1 MIIKEL
7 INRGINKECMKEYDK
22 NKIFNYLRHTPN
34 AMKTDKEFKLY
45 CEMANE
51 ETIEIL
57 REKGIKLF
65 RRIFEGG
72 GEKIIEI

>member
-1 MIIKEL
+1 M
-7 INRGINKECMKEYDK
+7 
-22 NKIFNYLRHTPN
+22 T
-34 AMKTDKEFKLY
+34 
-45 CEMANE
+45 NE

-65 RRIFEGG
+65 IRIFEGG